1 MSIPELN
8 SLANIDSLNPFPQS
22 KISVGVGNTIVSMAF
37 FGVGPSVVA
46 YAVLKVL
53 EDNEKV
59 KDLIPFSQPVTL
71 PITAFLLNR
80 IFNMP
85 AIGLIALGGV
95 YLGMRYLMNH
105 QYPNQASVVLNKCG
119 FTSPLISSLMCD
131 VSNLFSTLIHRTRY
145 SIKDMGS
152 VKLYTIQLPMGVD
165 KVSRERGVIPL
176 EQCQRLLDYERQQR
190 CCELIHRVYP
200 RSHSRSSC
208 VITVAERN
216 DGVLFL
222 QHSLFRGSQVCCGVI

>member
-1 MSIPELN
+1 
-8 SLANIDSLNPFPQS
+8 
-22 KISVGVGNTIVSMAF
+22 MAF

-59 KDLIPFSQPVTL
+59 KDVIPFSKPITL

-85 AIGLIALGGV
+85 AIGLLALGGV

-105 QYPNQASVVLNKCG
+105 QYPDQASVVLNN
-119 FTSPLISSLMCD
+119 LMCD

-152 VKLYTIQLPMGVD
+152 VKLYTVQLPLNVD
-165 KVSRERGVIPL
+165 RNNVSVCWTMNDNSAVANSFTVYIRAPTNEMIEYCSCSISYFVDPKFVVVSFNEVPNRKELCVCIPK
-176 EQCQRLLDYERQQR
+176 CT
-190 CCELIHRVYP
+190 
-200 RSHSRSSC
+200 SRSYSLPIHSC
-208 VITVAERN
+208 V
-216 DGVLFL
+216 
-222 QHSLFRGSQVCCGVI
+222 C

>member
-1 MSIPELN
+1 MSTLATLFVCKLDRREFRPLFIMSAPDLN

-22 KISVGVGNTIVSMAF
+22 KIYVGVGNTIVSMAF

-59 KDLIPFSQPVTL
+59 KDVIPFSKPVTL

-85 AIGLIALGGV
+85 AIGLLALGGV

-105 QYPNQASVVLNKCG
+105 QYPDQASVVLNKSL
-119 FTSPLISSLMCD
+119 FVSFLISSLMCD

-152 VKLYTIQLPMGVD
+152 VKLYTVQLPLNVD
-165 KVSRERGVIPL
+165 RVSG
-176 EQCQRLLDYERQQR
+176 
-190 CCELIHRVYP
+190 
-200 RSHSRSSC
+200 
-208 VITVAERN
+208 
-216 DGVLFL
+216 DGK
-222 QHSLFRGSQVCCGVI
+222 R